1 MDFPHLSEP
10 LMAALIG
17 AGATAMT
24 ALVQLR
30 LSWRKELKERE
41 RGQPI
46 TKKSRRGPVIAV
58 LALMI
63 AAAVGGFA
71 LSQYFVSLREG
82 DRDALR
88 SDLQSKLSEI
98 NATALRLEQARLNER
113 KQIETEVQRADA
125 SRLGEDGAAAS
136 AVVAPCKPGGV
147 PGARE
152 ECTEQSALRITVC
165 ASVPAAATVKEVQL
179 YIRSD
184 DPKQPWAEAR
194 VQPGQEAG
202 QARFAEKFSERPEE
216 GAKQVCQG
224 FANWSHDKTRIARI
238 IVKYAL

>member
-1 MDFPHLSEP
+1 MDFPHLSENV
-10 LMAALIG
+10 LAAMIA
-17 AGATAMT
+17 AGATVVT
-24 ALVQLR
+24 ALIQLR
-30 LSWRKELKERE
+30 LSWRKELRERE

-58 LALMI
+58 LGLMI

-152 ECTEQSALRITVC
+152 ECTEQSALRVTIC
-165 ASVPAAATVKEVQL
+165 AGVPAAATVREVQL

-184 DPKQPWAEAR
+184 DPKQPWSEAR

-202 QARFAEKFSERPEE
+202 QARFAEKFSERPED
-216 GAKQVCQG
+216 GAKQICQA
-224 FANWSHDKTRIARI
+224 FANWSHEKTRIARI
-238 IVKYAL
+238 VVKYAL

>member
-1 MDFPHLSEP
+1 MDFSHPSDSLI
-10 LMAALIG
+10 AALV
-17 AGATAMT
+17 GATATVVT

-30 LSWRKELKERE
+30 LSWRKELRERE

-46 TKKSRRGPVIAV
+46 TKKSRRGPVMV
-58 LALMI
+58 VFALMI

-98 NATALRLEQARLNER
+98 NATALRLEQARMNER
-113 KQIETEVQRADA
+113 KDIETEVQRADA
-125 SRLGEDGAAAS
+125 TRQGDEGAAAS
-136 AVVAPCKPGGV
+136 VLVSPCKPQGV

-152 ECTEQSALRITVC
+152 ECTEQSAIRVSVC

-179 YIRSD
+179 YIRAD
-184 DPKQPWAEAR
+184 DKQPWADAR
-194 VQPGQEAG
+194 VQPGQEVG
-202 QARFAEKFSERPEE
+202 QSRFADKFAERPEE
-216 GAKQVCQG
+216 GAKQVCQA
-224 FANWSHDKTRIARI
+224 FANWSHEKTRLARI
-238 IVKYAL
+238 VVKYAL

>member
-1 MDFPHLSEP
+1 MDFSHLTEP
-10 LMAALIG
+10 VLAAMIG
-17 AGATAMT
+17 AGATVVT

-41 RGQPI
+41 RAQPI

-82 DRDALR
+82 DRDSLR

-98 NATALRLEQARLNER
+98 NATALRLAEARMNER
-113 KQIETEVQRADA
+113 KQIETETQRADA
-125 SRLGEDGAAAS
+125 SRLGEEGAAAS
-136 AVVAPCKPGGV
+136 VVVGPCPQVV
-147 PGARE
+147 PGARL
-152 ECTEQSALRITVC
+152 ECTEQSAARVVVC
-165 ASVPAAATVKEVQL
+165 ASVPAAATIREVQL

-184 DPKQPWAEAR
+184 DPKQPWSEAR
-194 VQPGQEAG
+194 VQPGQDAG

-224 FANWSHDKTRIARI
+224 FANWSHERTRIARI
-238 IVKYAL
+238 VVKYAL

>member
-1 MDFPHLSEP
+1 MDFSHLSEP
-10 LMAALIG
+10 LLAAMI
-17 AGATAMT
+17 GATATVVT

-41 RGQPI
+41 RAQPI

-98 NATALRLEQARLNER
+98 NATALRLELARTSER
-113 KQIETEVQRADA
+113 RQIETEVQRADA
-125 SRLGEDGAAAS
+125 SRLGEEGAAAS
-136 AVVAPCKPGGV
+136 VTVAPCKPGGV

-165 ASVPAAATVKEVQL
+165 ASVPASATVKEVQL
-179 YIRSD
+179 YIRAD
-184 DPKQPWAEAR
+184 DKQPWAEAR

-202 QARFAEKFSERPEE
+202 QARFSDKFVERPEE

-224 FANWSHDKTRIARI
+224 FANWSHEKSRLARI
-238 IVKYAL
+238 VVKYAL